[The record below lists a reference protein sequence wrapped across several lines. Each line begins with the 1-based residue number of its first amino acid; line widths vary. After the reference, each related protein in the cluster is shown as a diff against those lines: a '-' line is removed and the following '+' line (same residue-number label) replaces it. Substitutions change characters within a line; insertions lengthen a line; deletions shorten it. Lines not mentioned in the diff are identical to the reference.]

1 MHICNVCTRIII
13 SYETETSLSRVT
25 GQALNC
31 YVTCA
36 TDYERD
42 VCTVFFFKQNDF
54 VFVENC
60 FVPTFLS
67 THLFKCLNCAIGIF
81 SLTFLSYTSSTK
93 SRTLY
98 KINLIRFEYNISES
112 KHHERYNINLPSFHY
127 ECNVRQSECVY
138 SVYLFLFREFAC
150 TFLLFRL

>member
-1 MHICNVCTRIII
+1 MHKDNNIVRNGDELISRNGPSVKLLRYVRYGLRTRCM
-13 SYETETSLSRVT
+13 YCL
-25 GQALNC
+25 
-31 YVTCA
+31 
-36 TDYERD
+36 
-42 VCTVFFFKQNDF
+42 FFKQNDF